1 MAVEPLRTPRSCI
14 PSWTRDDQLPRGGCL
29 ALPGRSRCLTNVAII
44 IPALNEAAT
53 VPRLAR
59 LLSVLDPPPAEIVLV
74 DGGSGD
80 GTPDIARAAGLRVV
94 EHHERGRSRQINR
107 GVKEVSSPFVCILH
121 ADTILPDDAWP

>member
-1 MAVEPLRTPRSCI
+1 
-14 PSWTRDDQLPRGGCL
+14 
-29 ALPGRSRCLTNVAII
+29 LTNVAII
-44 IPALNEAAT
+44 IPAMNEAAT

-59 LLSVLDPPPAEIVLV
+59 LPSVLDPPPAEIVLV

-107 GVKEVSSPFVCILH
+107 GVKGVSSPFICTSTPTLFSLTMRGRDPPH
-121 ADTILPDDAWP
+121 AR